1 MVARNCAGII
11 PRPGPL
17 TEADEALLGSATALL
32 TEIRGAYY
40 EVQAISR
47 ALDAIWRITADANR
61 YFAGEQPWS
70 LKKTD
75 PAKMATVLYVTAE
88 VLRQIGILIQPY
100 MPASAAKLLDAL
112 AVKPSARSFAALGP
126 GGRLQSDIAIPPP
139 QAIFPRFIDEEI
151 PEFGMIRAVDSH
163 CHLDFKEFS
172 DVGAVVSRAK
182 AAGVE
187 LMVTISTRVHDF
199 ASTLGIAERFA
210 RSSAPS
216 EHIPIMPPMNPM

>member
-1 MVARNCAGII
+1 MRYFFLREVPFGQDGNYSHEAIVGRINADLANDLGNLAQRSLSMIARNCAGII

-32 TEIRGAYY
+32 TEIRAHH

-151 PEFGMIRAVDSH
+151 PE
-163 CHLDFKEFS
+163 
-172 DVGAVVSRAK
+172 
-182 AAGVE
+182 
-187 LMVTISTRVHDF
+187 
-199 ASTLGIAERFA
+199 
-210 RSSAPS
+210 SA
-216 EHIPIMPPMNPM
+216 